1 MIAELALSAMA
12 SLLILQ
18 SILLLRLAL
27 RSAEES
33 PETISATRI
42 HQSSGKNTFNAKPR
56 HSLPGNVP
64 AIRQT
69 RASVG

>member
-1 MIAELALSAMA
+1 MIAELALSAVA

-33 PETISATRI
+33 SEIFAAARLVPGT
-42 HQSSGKNTFNAKPR
+42 GKIAYKADPVP
-56 HSLPGNVP
+56 SLPGNQP
-64 AIRQT
+64 SIRRT
-69 RASVG
+69 RAS